1 MRTLSSPR
9 PHLTRERIAAAAI
22 ELIDRD
28 GLAALSMRHLGT
40 ALGVEAMSVYRH
52 FANKAALLDAV
63 AESLLAELDLPAPT
77 SEWHDAF
84 REGARAYRALLLR
97 HPNAIPLLAT
107 LQLTNPGAARAAGS
121 VMAVLRGIGLD
132 PQTAL
137 NVLSAI
143 VSYVVGFAFWETGT
157 APFRAEPDREPIA
170 FPPDADPYLV
180 ALAPELAK
188 ADCTD
193 SFEMGLD
200 LLIGGLE
207 RHLSAS

>member
-1 MRTLSSPR
+1 VSSPR
-9 PHLTRERIAAAAI
+9 PHLSRERIALAAI

-28 GLAALSMRHLGT
+28 GLESLSMRRLGA

-52 FANKAALLDAV
+52 FPSKAALLDLV
-63 AESLLAELDLPAPT
+63 AETLLGELELPPPTAE
-77 SEWHDAF
+77 WRGAF
-84 REGARAYRALLLR
+84 RESARAYRALLLR

-107 LQLTNPGAARAAGS
+107 LQLTNAGATRAAGS
-121 VMAVLRGIGLD
+121 IMALLRGIGLD
-132 PQTAL
+132 AQAAL
-137 NVLSAI
+137 SVFSSI

-157 APFRAEPDREPIA
+157 APFRTDPARGPIA
-170 FPPDADPYLV
+170 LPADADPYLV

-200 LLIGGLE
+200 LFIGGLE
-207 RHLSAS
+207 RHLSAA

>member
-1 MRTLSSPR
+1 
-9 PHLTRERIAAAAI
+9 
-22 ELIDRD
+22 
-28 GLAALSMRHLGT
+28 MRHLGG
-40 ALGVEAMSVYRH
+40 ALGVEAMSLYRH
-52 FANKAALLDAV
+52 FPSKAALLDAV
-63 AESLLAELDLPAPT
+63 SETLLAELVLAPPT
-77 SEWHDAF
+77 TEWREAF

-121 VMAVLRGIGLD
+121 VMALLRGIGLD
-132 PQTAL
+132 AQAAL
-137 NVLSAI
+137 NVLSTI

-157 APFRAEPDREPIA
+157 APFRTDPARGPIA
-170 FPPDADPYLV
+170 LPADADPYLLE
-180 ALAPELAK
+180 LAPELAK

-207 RHLSAS
+207 RHLSG